1 MNHNKVFTFTCALAI
16 AMAPL
21 ASEAATRTDGLNAC
35 ADALVNKLSVDN
47 GAPLSFQLDAGSENS
62 NAQMSKREHY
72 HLDVR
77 DPNTHE
83 VVARAQCVVDRQAR
97 VRQLVS
103 VPLSADDAAE
113 RVLSF

>member
-1 MNHNKVFTFTCALAI
+1 MNHNKVFSFGCALAI

-21 ASEAATRTDGLNAC
+21 ASEAATRTAGLNAC
-35 ADALVNKLSVDN
+35 ADALVNKLSVEN
-47 GAPLSFQLDAGSENS
+47 GAPLGFQLGADSEQS
-62 NAQMSKREHY
+62 NAQMSNRELY
-72 HLDVR
+72 QLDVR
-77 DPNTHE
+77 DPNTQE